1 MGKRLQTLIGISI
14 IAVGAILMT
23 TTIEGIVIQV
33 VLLRLAG
40 LLFFVLGIYY
50 LQHKAC
56 FGNRHKKS

>member
-40 LLFFVLGIYY
+40 CARYLLFTAQSGLW
-50 LQHKAC
+50 Q
-56 FGNRHKKS
+56 SS